1 MQDVAHGGAC
11 IIDLCPVLLHHLNFN
26 GHLANR
32 LAVRPLKE
40 YEVQQKDEQRD
51 PALRATQAG
60 WASSRRL
67 RKTFHLRLQEYWNV
81 HLPRASK
88 SAAIREDYSTYHLR
102 NAKNLAFSAFEFGTH
117 DDLTTALIYQLTAE
131 RLTGGRICII

>member
-51 PALRATQAG
+51 PPESHPSGLGVVATLAQNLPFTPTRILERSPA
-60 WASSRRL
+60 ARIEIRRD
-67 RKTFHLRLQEYWNV
+67 
-81 HLPRASK
+81 P
-88 SAAIREDYSTYHLR
+88 
-102 NAKNLAFSAFEFGTH
+102 
-117 DDLTTALIYQLTAE
+117 
-131 RLTGGRICII
+131 